1 MQLIL
6 IIPIYNE
13 VTAIPLVI
21 EEWHQVLAKEL
32 PADSYRILLI
42 DDGSTDQTPQV
53 LRDLQARYPEML
65 VQTQKNQGHGRACLT
80 GYKKAEELGAEYVM
94 QIDSDGQCDPV
105 YFPGFWERRKESPLY
120 GRRYERLDGIG
131 RKIISLTLRFTLY
144 LFTGT
149 KLHDTNVPYRLYP
162 APMAAEAARHIP
174 ASFDLANIAVA
185 LYLEP
190 EGFREIPIDFR
201 DRIGGEPSIRW
212 FGFARKAIRLFRD
225 IGTLNL
231 KRR

>member
-13 VTAIPLVI
+13 ATAIPLVI
-21 EEWHQVLAKEL
+21 EEWHQALSKAL
-32 PADSYRILLI
+32 PADSYRILVI
-42 DDGSTDQTPQV
+42 DDGSKDRTPDV
-53 LRDLQARYPEML
+53 LRDLQTKYPELL
-65 VQTQKNQGHGRACLT
+65 VHTQKNQGHGRACLT
-80 GYKKAEELGAEYVM
+80 GYKKAEEMGAEYVM
-94 QIDSDGQCDPV
+94 QIDSDGQCNAV
-105 YFPGFWERRKESPLY
+105 YFPQFWERRKESPLY
-120 GRRYERLDGIG
+120 GRRYERLDGMG
-131 RKIISLTLRFTLY
+131 RKIISLTLRFCLY
-144 LFTGT
+144 VITGT

-162 APMAAEAARHIP
+162 VKMVAEAAQQIP
-174 ASFDLANIAVA
+174 PTFDLANIAVA

-190 EGFREIPIDFR
+190 EGFHEIPIDFR
-201 DRIGGEPSIRW
+201 DRVGGEPSIRW